1 MARTS
6 VTISLAMKQTQRQ
19 KVFCQAQQ
27 RQKKG
32 CNYVLTGGTHPEKM
46 ELMSR
51 ALEAIYWKN
60 RFGFLWLVGHSL
72 ENDLKHE

>member
-19 KVFCQAQQ
+19 RVCCQAQQ

-32 CNYVLTGGTHPEKM
+32 CNYVLIGGSYPEEM

-51 ALEAIYWKN
+51 ALEAIYLRN
-60 RFGFLWLVGHSL
+60 RFGFLWLVGRSL
-72 ENDLKHE
+72 ENYVKHE